1 MGKKMT
7 FFCIITNCDKKDNYD
22 KALNI
27 KKYLEEK
34 KCRCEILENRM
45 TQSAGIRHFTDIAHI
60 DKDTECAIVLG
71 GDGTMIQAAIDLVH
85 TELPIIGVNTG
96 NLGFLTEVEYQNVY
110 SALDKLLSG
119 DYTIESRMMLKE
131 ISYFKQPDSRS
142 SCYALNDIVISKR
155 GSGRLITVKVYL
167 ENELADVYRAD
178 GLIISTPTGSTG
190 YNLSAGGPVMVP
202 NLKAMVVTPICA
214 HSLNK
219 RSLVVDAKEK
229 ITLEIGQTKDVGVD
243 LAMVTADGRTIGKLS
258 TGDKL
263 VLEVPHATTRL
274 IKLSEIGFY
283 ERMREKLNGE
293 L

>member
-1 MGKKMT
+1 ML
-7 FFCIITNCDKKDNYD
+7 
-22 KALNI
+22 LN
-27 KKYLEEK
+27 
-34 KCRCEILENRM
+34 
-45 TQSAGIRHFTDIAHI
+45 DI
-60 DKDTECAIVLG
+60 
-71 GDGTMIQAAIDLVH
+71 
-85 TELPIIGVNTG
+85 
-96 NLGFLTEVEYQNVY
+96 
-110 SALDKLLSG
+110 
-119 DYTIESRMMLKE
+119 
-131 ISYFKQPDSRS
+131 
-142 SCYALNDIVISKR
+142 ALNDIVVSR
-155 GSGRLITVKVYL
+155 SGFSRIIGLKVYVNKKVIDIY
-167 ENELADVYRAD
+167 EAD
-178 GLIISTPTGSTG
+178 GVIISTPTGSTG

-229 ITLEIGQTKDVGVD
+229 ITLEIGQTKDVGID
-243 LAMVTADGRTIGKLS
+243 LAMVTADGRTIGELS

>member
-1 MGKKMT
+1 M
-7 FFCIITNCDKKDNYD
+7 
-22 KALNI
+22 
-27 KKYLEEK
+27 
-34 KCRCEILENRM
+34 
-45 TQSAGIRHFTDIAHI
+45 
-60 DKDTECAIVLG
+60 V
-71 GDGTMIQAAIDLVH
+71 
-85 TELPIIGVNTG
+85 
-96 NLGFLTEVEYQNVY
+96 
-110 SALDKLLSG
+110 
-119 DYTIESRMMLKE
+119 
-131 ISYFKQPDSRS
+131 
-142 SCYALNDIVISKR
+142 SKR

-219 RSLVVDAKEK
+219 RSLVVDASEN

-243 LAMVTADGRTIGKLS
+243 LAMVTADGRTIGELS
-258 TGDKL
+258 TGDRL
-263 VLEVPHATTRL
+263 VLEVPHATTKL
-274 IKLSEIGFY
+274 IKLSDIGFY

>member
-1 MGKKMT
+1 M
-7 FFCIITNCDKKDNYD
+7 
-22 KALNI
+22 
-27 KKYLEEK
+27 
-34 KCRCEILENRM
+34 
-45 TQSAGIRHFTDIAHI
+45 
-60 DKDTECAIVLG
+60 V
-71 GDGTMIQAAIDLVH
+71 
-85 TELPIIGVNTG
+85 
-96 NLGFLTEVEYQNVY
+96 
-110 SALDKLLSG
+110 
-119 DYTIESRMMLKE
+119 
-131 ISYFKQPDSRS
+131 
-142 SCYALNDIVISKR
+142 SKR

-219 RSLVVDAKEK
+219 RSLVVDAAEN

-243 LAMVTADGRTIGKLS
+243 LAMVTADGRTIGELS
-258 TGDKL
+258 TGDRL
-263 VLEVPHATTRL
+263 VLEVPHATTKL
-274 IKLSEIGFY
+274 IKLSDIGFY

>member
-7 FFCIITNCDKKDNYD
+7 FFCIITNSDKKDNYD

-34 KCRCEILENRM
+34 KCICEILENKM
-45 TQSAGIRHFTDIAHI
+45 TQSAGIRHFTDINHI
-60 DKDTECAIVLG
+60 DKNTECAIVLG

-229 ITLEIGQTKDVGVD
+229 ITLEIGQTKDVGID
-243 LAMVTADGRTIGKLS
+243 LAMVTADGRTIGELS

-263 VLEVPHATTRL
+263 VLEVPHATTKL